1 MTTVTG
7 ELDRTTVAA
16 LQGCRYRYAPDP
28 GCTATYGAA
37 QKQGLYAHEKS
48 TAAHA
53 LHRVTLRDCPE
64 CGAGCGDEIKRGM
77 HLKAEHGIRAGS
89 EKRQEVDAVQVK
101 ELYDAQYR
109 NPSGPDDMPSPEVPE
124 PWAGRQIAQQGT
136 AATSV
141 SPALTAPPVSLN
153 GHSPAA
159 LDLTAT
165 LDSFTA
171 LAAEL
176 VAEVETLRAEN
187 ARLRASLAVD
197 PDVAADASR
206 YRQIKSAAFT
216 ISAVVNAAQD

>member
-1 MTTVTG
+1 MTVQEHEPAPA
-7 ELDRTTVAA
+7 ELDRTTVA
-16 LQGCRYRYAPDP
+16 LVQGCRYRYAT
-28 GCTATYGAA
+28 GCAATYGAA

-77 HLKAEHGIRAGS
+77 HLKVEHGIRAGS
-89 EKRQEVDAVQVK
+89 EYRQEADARQVK

-109 NPSGPDDMPSPEVPE
+109 NPSGPDDTPSPEVPE

-136 AATSV
+136 AATSA
-141 SPALTAPPVSLN
+141 SPPLTAPPVSLN

-159 LDLTAT
+159 LDLSAAR
-165 LDSFTA
+165 DMFAA
-171 LAAEL
+171 LIT
-176 VAEVETLRAEN
+176 EVE
-187 ARLRASLAVD
+187 RLRTSLAVD

-206 YRQIKSAAFT
+206 FRQIRS
-216 ISAVVNAAQD
+216 VVNAAQD

>member
-77 HLKAEHGIRAGS
+77 HLKVEHGIRAGS
-89 EKRQEVDAVQVK
+89 EKRQELDAKQVEAILK
-101 ELYDAQYR
+101 ATARPDDTLSPAAQVPVPDDAQQPNR
-109 NPSGPDDMPSPEVPE
+109 PLLDRPRLSGVFEPDGHPDLA
-124 PWAGRQIAQQGT
+124 PWA
-136 AATSV
+136 
-141 SPALTAPPVSLN
+141 N

-159 LDLTAT
+159 LDLSAAQDF
-165 LDSFTA
+165 LSA
-171 LAAEL
+171 LL
-176 VAEVETLRAEN
+176 AEVETLRAEN
-187 ARLRASLAVD
+187 ARLKADTILLA
-197 PDVAADASR
+197 
-206 YRQIKSAAFT
+206 QIRDML
-216 ISAVVNAAQD
+216 AQG